1 MAYLINRLQQSL
13 SQKGLTPRTNLARAW
28 LQQKMVGLKP
38 TRRGLTEDKSRLRSD
53 PLIGKMYFYY
63 YDPKTKERMEYYDK
77 FPLVIPIEEHRDGF
91 LGLNLHYIHP
101 RQRLQL
107 LDKLSDIATNKNF
120 DESTRF
126 KISYNYLKN
135 AKRLYEHKPCL
146 KKYLYSHIQS
156 KFINIDASEW
166 DIAVLLPVESFSGAS
181 KQRVFQE
188 SEDKF

>member
-1 MAYLINRLQQSL
+1 
-13 SQKGLTPRTNLARAW
+13 
-28 LQQKMVGLKP
+28 
-38 TRRGLTEDKSRLRSD
+38 
-53 PLIGKMYFYY
+53 MYFYF
-63 YDPKTKERMEYYDK
+63 YDPKTKEQMEYYDK

>member
-13 SQKGLTPRTNLARAW
+13 SQKGLAPRTNLARAW